1 MKYFVTINT
10 WITSEDIEGI
20 KAINKLSPY
29 LVSPL
34 YK

>member
-10 WITSEDIEGI
+10 WITSKGI
-20 KAINKLSPY
+20 KAINKPLPY

-34 YK
+34 Y

>member
-10 WITSEDIEGI
+10 WITSEGIDGI
-20 KAINKLSPY
+20 KAINKPLPY
-29 LVSPL
+29 LISPL